1 MILKNVENVI
11 KLCSTSKLLITCFF
25 YLISHIKISRLFTI
39 LCTLNVLRF
48 CHKWVQCNFQSSE
61 QGKQRFSKCLVLKQ
75 LVSKQEQ
82 VLQSPL
88 GRILFPPLY
97 FNFHELHKL
106 DENSILIKFIK
117 VKSHFEMGV
126 IVTEFTVAFRLRT
139 YGKC

>member
-1 MILKNVENVI
+1 ME
-11 KLCSTSKLLITCFF
+11 S
-25 YLISHIKISRLFTI
+25 
-39 LCTLNVLRF
+39 
-48 CHKWVQCNFQSSE
+48 
-61 QGKQRFSKCLVLKQ
+61 LVLKQ

-82 VLQSPL
+82 VLQLPW

-106 DENSILIKFIK
+106 DENSILTKFIK

-139 YGKC
+139 YGKCWRGPHVHKVSKIGSTF